1 MIRLRFASCNDAGKL
16 LDIYSEYID
25 TPITFEYTL
34 PSIEEFRERIS
45 NIISFYPYIVCE
57 KDDEPIGYAYAHRHM
72 ERAAYQ
78 WNAELSVYI
87 KKNFTSKGLGK
98 ILYSA
103 LMEILKLQGIRTV
116 YGCVTVPN
124 EKSEA
129 LHTGL
134 GFRQIGIYR
143 NAGYKNGEWRDVR
156 WYEKQ
161 IGDYNQKPL
170 SIVSLR
176 TINGDKLE
184 GILDFWSDNKSTA
197 D

>member
-34 PSIEEFRERIS
+34 PSTEEFRERIS

-72 ERAAYQ
+72 ERVAYQ

>member
-16 LDIYSEYID
+16 LDIYSKYID

-34 PSIEEFRERIS
+34 PSTEEFRERIS

-72 ERAAYQ
+72 ERVAYQ

-134 GFRQIGIYR
+134 GFRQIGIYL

>member
-72 ERAAYQ
+72 ERVAYQ

-143 NAGYKNGEWRDVR
+143 NAGYKNGEWRDVC

-184 GILDFWSDNKSTA
+184 EILDFWSDNKSTA

>member
-161 IGDYNQKPL
+161 IGDYNRKPL